1 MNVKGEQTAD
11 ALVQNMN
18 CFEGDLMNLKSHPSS
33 WIFKRI
39 ASLLGALVLSSVLL
53 PTAPATAATLA
64 PALIPTFST
73 PVSTATGFTVKVNN
87 YNAAYTFT
95 PSTSAGSV
103 AVGEVHDHTL
113 RLTVSALA
121 FGTSATVTVT
131 TVRTGYVVGTATTTG
146 SALLAPLTP
155 FFSTP
160 IPTANGF
167 TVNVTNYDSAYKF
180 VPRTSAGHLNTGIAV
195 GTTLPLTVQLESRS
209 SATITITTSRNG
221 YVVGRASVTGSR
233 LPSPGLIPTFSTPVS
248 TATGFTVNVTN
259 FNSAYTFTPTSS
271 AGSVV
276 VGEKHDHIL
285 RLAVNALA
293 FGVSATITVTT
304 ARTGYGVGT
313 ASVTGNALLAALMP
327 TFSTPVSTAIGFTV
341 NVTNYDPA
349 YKFATRTSAG
359 RVNAGIASGTTLP
372 LTVKLDSRSTA
383 TITVMTTR
391 LGYVTGRAT
400 VTGNKLPSAA
410 LVPTFST
417 PVSTATGFTVNVTN
431 YNPAYTFTPTSSAG
445 TVTVGKKHEHSLS
458 LAVTG
463 LTSGATAILT
473 VTTARNGYAAGSFA
487 VTGSSLLAA
496 LIPTFSTPVSTD
508 TGFTVNVTN
517 YNPAFNFT
525 AKTSQ
530 GHVVV
535 GTANGVTLPLSVK
548 VTSRSRIT
556 LSVTTIRS
564 GYATGIASVTGS
576 KGPRADLVPTYSTP
590 VSRATGFTV
599 NVTNYNPAFT
609 FTPTSSAGIVTLGK
623 KHEHSL
629 ALAITGLTPGATAI
643 LTVTTART
651 NYGPGAASVTGSAL
665 LAALIPTFSTP
676 ISTATGFTVNV
687 TNYDPA
693 FTFTSSVS
701 KGHLVTGVAS
711 GTTLPLSVSGVSS
724 KSNFTIT
731 VKTKRA
737 GYASGRS
744 TVTGKVL

>member
-1 MNVKGEQTAD
+1 MNVEGEQTAD
-11 ALVQNMN
+11 ALVQNMK
-18 CFEGDLMNLKSHPSS
+18 CFEGDLMNLKSRPSS

-39 ASLLGALVLSSVLL
+39 ASLLGALVLSSVLI

-64 PALIPTFST
+64 
-73 PVSTATGFTVKVNN
+73 
-87 YNAAYTFT
+87 
-95 PSTSAGSV
+95 
-103 AVGEVHDHTL
+103 
-113 RLTVSALA
+113 
-121 FGTSATVTVT
+121 
-131 TVRTGYVVGTATTTG
+131 
-146 SALLAPLTP
+146 
-155 FFSTP
+155 
-160 IPTANGF
+160 
-167 TVNVTNYDSAYKF
+167 
-180 VPRTSAGHLNTGIAV
+180 
-195 GTTLPLTVQLESRS
+195 
-209 SATITITTSRNG
+209 
-221 YVVGRASVTGSR
+221 
-233 LPSPGLIPTFSTPVS
+233 PGLIPTFSTPVS

-259 FNSAYTFTPTSS
+259 
-271 AGSVV
+271 
-276 VGEKHDHIL
+276 
-285 RLAVNALA
+285 
-293 FGVSATITVTT
+293 
-304 ARTGYGVGT
+304 
-313 ASVTGNALLAALMP
+313 
-327 TFSTPVSTAIGFTV
+327 
-341 NVTNYDPA
+341 YDPA
-349 YKFATRTSAG
+349 YKFSTRTSAG
-359 RVNAGIASGTTLP
+359 HLNAGIASGTTLP

-463 LTSGATAILT
+463 LASGATAILT
-473 VTTARNGYAAGSFA
+473 VTTARNGYVGGSS
-487 VTGSSLLAA
+487 VITGSSLLAA
-496 LIPTFSTPVSTD
+496 LVPTFSTPVSTD

-535 GTANGVTLPLSVK
+535 GVATGGTLPLTVQ

-556 LSVTTIRS
+556 LSVTTIRT
-564 GYATGIASVTGS
+564 GYATGNASVTGV
-576 KGPRADLVPTYSTP
+576 KGPRAALVPTFSTP
-590 VSRATGFTV
+590 VSKATSFTV

-609 FTPTSSAGIVTLGK
+609 FTPTSSAGVVTVGK
-623 KHEHSL
+623 KHEHRL

-651 NYGPGAASVTGSAL
+651 NYGAGSSSITGSAL

-693 FTFTSSVS
+693 FIFTSSVS
-701 KGHLVTGVAS
+701 KGHVVIGVAS
-711 GTTLPLSVSGVSS
+711 GATLPLTVSGVSS

-731 VKTKRA
+731 VKTKRV